1 MPKQRRI
8 LRHKKNAKR
17 KVKVIKH
24 EQQPKSELTEED
36 LKNIPPHMLDKI
48 PAGAA
53 LKPSAATLHRM
64 MMQQFAPMYNPMPFY
79 TQQQQQATN
88 MKNDNDIKEQAVN
101 QAKQDMVVENERKR
115 KIARQDAANKREA
128 AREEHNIK
136 MEKQELDQAAKVE
149 QQKQHLERQNKE
161 LEYRKQL
168 LDKDNEI
175 NQLNMKKDD
184 MEAINRQIEHNI
196 EMKRKQSKI
205 DELQHKYDAV
215 EQRNKEL
222 VDEYDALVETI
233 DNYNSSPVKKKYKEM
248 YTNNA
253 KLEAENVIL
262 ENVRKA
268 REEAFIIKMK
278 NQTYNDDMNFM
289 YTDVMQADLQK
300 VIKELADQKDT
311 EASIKRKIE
320 RVEFLEG
327 KAEQI
332 WQEQQN
338 QELENARL
346 NKLVSLS
353 TAELPSDS
361 AVEAAT
367 KEMENKQKQQEIDNN
382 ISLQRKIVESKVAQ
396 GQLDYLKSKQ
406 SEDNMKLVA
415 QVESAIEQENIKANE
430 LKKTAKL
437 YKDAKQ
443 QQILNTIKKD
453 VNNIVIAGAEP
464 APKLWEGIST
474 SMSTQEQNVHL
485 QVTNDEYIRANQS
498 NDNYR
503 RMQERIRAV
512 YDSNT
517 PDGQT
522 FREWAEASNVDVKDL
537 NEAGLVE
544 MVDAFKQATDID
556 LLRG

>member
-24 EQQPKSELTEED
+24 EQQPSLTEED

-161 LEYRKQL
+161 LEFRKQL

-278 NQTYNDDMNFM
+278 NQTYNDDENFI
-289 YTDVMQADLQK
+289 YTDVMQAELQK
-300 VIKELADQKDT
+300 AIKELADQKDT

-320 RVEFLEG
+320 RIGFLEG

-474 SMSTQEQNVHL
+474 SMSTQEQNVRL
-485 QVTNDEYIRANQS
+485 QVTNEEYIRANQS

-544 MVDAFKQATDID
+544 MVDAFKQASGID

>member
-24 EQQPKSELTEED
+24 EQQPSLTEED

-278 NQTYNDDMNFM
+278 NQTHNDDMNFM

-300 VIKELADQKDT
+300 VIKELAAQKDT

-367 KEMENKQKQQEIDNN
+367 KEMENQQKQAEIDHN
-382 ISLQRKIVESKVAQ
+382 IELQRKIVESKVAQ

-443 QQILNTIKKD
+443 HQILNTIKKD

-474 SMSTQEQNVHL
+474 SMSTQEQNVRL

>member
-24 EQQPKSELTEED
+24 EQQPSLTEED

-278 NQTYNDDMNFM
+278 NQTYNDDENFI
-289 YTDVMQADLQK
+289 YTDVMQAELQK
-300 VIKELADQKDT
+300 AIKELADQKDT

-320 RVEFLEG
+320 RIGFLEG

-415 QVESAIEQENIKANE
+415 QVESAIEQENIRANE

-474 SMSTQEQNVHL
+474 SMSTQEQNVRL
-485 QVTNDEYIRANQS
+485 QVTNEEYIRANQS